1 MEVCDSPVL
10 QTGNRNSQHYRG
22 QDLHF
27 KYLCKLNKIQDLEFL
42 DSAGTTSKR
51 YIRYIHNNK
60 LKVSFLSTGRYLP
73 RVQKSLICLVPK
85 TGCEKYEPPF
95 PCGCRNILC
104 RSKYPSWWKA
114 RLVLWRGFWRQ
125 WTNKASDFSVPTA
138 EEATTDAVKLLNKY
152 RGRIYVEEWPGATT
166 KMDSLLESRKSSLK
180 KLPFNI
186 ELKTKLS
193 SLFLLAKVAFWQVNT
208 WREQVGAFQVQ
219 PTVWVRPVGNMRWV
233 RP

>member
-1 MEVCDSPVL
+1 M
-10 QTGNRNSQHYRG
+10 
-22 QDLHF
+22 
-27 KYLCKLNKIQDLEFL
+27 
-42 DSAGTTSKR
+42 
-51 YIRYIHNNK
+51 
-60 LKVSFLSTGRYLP
+60 
-73 RVQKSLICLVPK
+73 
-85 TGCEKYEPPF
+85 
-95 PCGCRNILC
+95 
-104 RSKYPSWWKA
+104 
-114 RLVLWRGFWRQ
+114 
-125 WTNKASDFSVPTA
+125 PTA
-138 EEATTDAVKLLNKY
+138 EEATTVAVKLLNKY

-233 RP
+233 CP